1 MLRVFSDG
9 LVATLHN
16 TVGGTDRAETNE
28 ASMLVLERA
37 CPSKVV
43 QKAPKQPKLQNHPS
57 LLTEATGRMRLSLAP
72 AGNSADPGLQQRWL

>member
-37 CPSKVV
+37 CPSKAGLG
-43 QKAPKQPKLQNHPS
+43 KS
-57 LLTEATGRMRLSLAP
+57 LSLKSSSESRETAK
-72 AGNSADPGLQQRWL
+72 NSRTIPVC